1 MKLEDIRLLY
11 AYDRWANG
19 RLLDAVEQVAA
30 EQFTR
35 DLGASFH
42 SIRDTL
48 LHIIGGEW
56 IWLEYW
62 KRMPVSEEVV
72 SQLLA
77 QRSVELKPEL
87 FANAAAV
94 KAKWKE
100 IEGRQIAFVN
110 SLTEERLHQAIE
122 FRGTRVQL
130 WHLMLHLVN
139 HSTYH
144 RGQVTLMMRQLTA
157 EPVATDFHV
166 FVVEQNLV
174 GVTTTEQ
181 DSRFSNPG

>member
-1 MKLEDIRLLY
+1 MNLEDICLLY

-19 RLLDAVEQVAA
+19 RVLDAAAQVTA

-35 DLGASFH
+35 DLGGSFR
-42 SIRDTL
+42 SIRDTF

-62 KRMPVSEEVV
+62 KRMPISEEIV

-77 QRSVELKPEL
+77 QRSVELRPEL

-94 KAKWKE
+94 KVKWKE
-100 IEGRQIAFVN
+100 IEGRQIAFVE
-110 SLTEERLHQAIE
+110 SLTEEQLHQWIE
-122 FRGTRVQL
+122 FRGTRVQF
-130 WHLMLHLVN
+130 WHLMQHLVN

-144 RGQVTLMMRQLTA
+144 RGQVTSMMRQLGA
-157 EPVATDFHV
+157 EPVASDFHV
-166 FVVEQNLV
+166 FVVEQELR
-174 GVTTTEQ
+174 GGTAAE
-181 DSRFSNPG
+181 

>member
-19 RLLDAVEQVAA
+19 RLLDAAAHVAA

-35 DLGASFH
+35 DLGGSFR
-42 SIRDTL
+42 SIRDTF

-62 KRMPVSEEVV
+62 KRMPVSEEMV

-94 KAKWKE
+94 KAKWTE
-100 IEGRQIAFVN
+100 IEGRQIAFVD
-110 SLTEERLHQAIE
+110 SLTEEQLLQAIE
-122 FRGTRVQL
+122 FRGTRVQI
-130 WHLMLHLVN
+130 WHLMQHLVN

-144 RGQVTLMMRQLTA
+144 RGQVTLMMRQLGA
-157 EPVATDFHV
+157 EPVASDFHV
-166 FVVEQNLV
+166 FVVEQNLQ
-174 GVTTTEQ
+174 GVTAAE
-181 DSRFSNPG
+181 